1 MTAFRT
7 RSAAVTDT
15 GRVRTRN
22 EDSILLLDDARVW
35 AVADGMGGHERGE
48 WASAQI
54 TTRLHD
60 FAPGEFNGNLDQIGA
75 LVQRANRDI
84 VLAARESGAQMGTT
98 VAILHVYGENFAV
111 FWVGDSRVYLLRDRQ
126 LFRLTKDHSQVQE
139 LVDAGALDAAGA
151 DRHPARNVL
160 TRAVGTTADLSLD
173 AVVDKIEADDVFLL
187 CSDGLTTMVND
198 HEIAAALSLPR
209 LESVIEKLAAMTLN
223 RGASDNFSIICVAC
237 EEATSVPAGSGT

>member
-22 EDSILLLDDARVW
+22 EDSIVVLDDARVW

-48 WASAQI
+48 WASAQVA
-54 TTRLHD
+54 TRLRD

-98 VAILHVYGENFAV
+98 VAILHVYGENFA
-111 FWVGDSRVYLLRDRQ
+111 
-126 LFRLTKDHSQVQE
+126 
-139 LVDAGALDAAGA
+139 
-151 DRHPARNVL
+151 
-160 TRAVGTTADLSLD
+160 
-173 AVVDKIEADDVFLL
+173 
-187 CSDGLTTMVND
+187 
-198 HEIAAALSLPR
+198 
-209 LESVIEKLAAMTLN
+209 
-223 RGASDNFSIICVAC
+223 
-237 EEATSVPAGSGT
+237 